1 MSQKMQ
7 IKPTKPTLVMGL
19 IVAVA
24 MLVFGVFFFN
34 AVLSDS
40 GGEPGPA
47 IGFMALWFLVL
58 GVIIVYYV
66 FFLKSR
72 KGVVEIETETE
83 AAPPKTDA
91 APDFDAKLRK
101 LEGLKKDGL
110 VTDDEYR
117 IKRAEIL
124 GEKW

>member
-7 IKPTKPTLVMGL
+7 IKPTKPMLVMGL

-24 MLVFGVFFFN
+24 MLAFGVFFFN

-47 IGFMALWFLVL
+47 IGFGVLWFLVL
-58 GVIIVYYV
+58 GVIIFYYA

-72 KGVVEIETETE
+72 KGVVEIETE
-83 AAPPKTDA
+83 AAPTKTDA
-91 APDFDAKLRK
+91 APDFDARLRK

-110 VTDDEYR
+110 VTEDEYR
-117 IKRAEIL
+117 VKRAEIL

>member
-24 MLVFGVFFFN
+24 MLIFGVFFFN

-47 IGFMALWFLVL
+47 VGFMALWFLVL

-66 FFLKSR
+66 FFLRSR
-72 KGVVEIETETE
+72 KGVVEIETET
-83 AAPPKTDA
+83 APPKTDA
-91 APDFDAKLRK
+91 APDFDARLRK

-110 VTDDEYR
+110 VTEDEYR
-117 IKRAEIL
+117 LKRAEIF

>member
-7 IKPTKPTLVMGL
+7 VKPTKPTLVMGL

-24 MLVFGVFFFN
+24 MLIFGVFFFN

-40 GGEPGPA
+40 SSERGPA
-47 IGFMALWFLVL
+47 VGFMALWFLVL

-66 FFLKSR
+66 FFLRSR
-72 KGVVEIETETE
+72 KGVVEIET
-83 AAPPKTDA
+83 APPTTDA
-91 APDFDAKLRK
+91 PPDFDARLRK

-117 IKRAEIL
+117 AKRAEIL

>member
-66 FFLKSR
+66 FFLRSR
-72 KGVVEIETETE
+72 KGVVEIETET
-83 AAPPKTDA
+83 APPKRRT
-91 APDFDAKLRK
+91 PLRTSTPGSGSSK
-101 LEGLKKDGL
+101 
-110 VTDDEYR
+110 
-117 IKRAEIL
+117 A
-124 GEKW
+124 